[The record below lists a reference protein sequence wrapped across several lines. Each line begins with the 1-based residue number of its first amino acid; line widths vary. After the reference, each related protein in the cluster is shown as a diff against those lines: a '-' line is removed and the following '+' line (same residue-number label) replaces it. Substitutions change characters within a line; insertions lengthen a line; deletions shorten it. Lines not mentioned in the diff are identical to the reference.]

1 MKMSILIYILFL
13 SLIIQCIQIYIIDL
27 LYIFEFSFKSIEYTN
42 IICRIV
48 DMNI

>member
-13 SLIIQCIQIYIIDL
+13 SLIIQIYIIDL